1 MLHSWLTPKAA
12 VRDVGEHGHGSFA
25 LEPIP
30 AGEVVAAFGGYV
42 VTGSQLPEFDGAR
55 VSRSIQIADDLY
67 LLAAPEVEDG
77 DLVNHS
83 CDPTCGLLGETVL
96 VAKYDLAAGQELTFD
111 YGTCDAS
118 PYDEF
123 DCACGAPRCRGRVT
137 GDDWRDRDFQMR
149 NNGWFSPY
157 IARRIAAQ
165 HGRTGPRRCRRTAV
179 GGAAVGRNA
188 GRSGGRGGAAR
199 G

>member
-1 MLHSWLTPKAA
+1 MLHSWLTPKAL
-12 VRDVGEHGHGSFA
+12 VRDVGDHGHGSFA
-25 LEPIP
+25 REPIE

-42 VTGSQLPEFDGAR
+42 VTGGELAGHDEVR

-67 LLAAPEVEDG
+67 LLASPMIEDG

-83 CDPTCGLLGETVL
+83 CDPTCGLLGEAVV
-96 VAKYDLAAGQELTFD
+96 VAKYDLGAGDELTFD

-123 DCACGAPRCRGRVT
+123 DCACGAARCRGRVT
-137 GDDWRDRDFQMR
+137 GDDWRDPDFQMR

-165 HGRTGPRRCRRTAV
+165 HGRP
-179 GGAAVGRNA
+179 GAAPL
-188 GRSGGRGGAAR
+188 
-199 G
+199 

>member
-1 MLHSWLTPKAA
+1 MLHSWLTPKAV

-25 LEPIP
+25 LEAIP

-42 VTGSQLPEFDGAR
+42 VTGGQLPDFDEGR
-55 VSRSIQIADDLY
+55 VSRSIQIDDDLY
-67 LLAAPEVEDG
+67 LLASPEVEDG

-83 CDPTCGLLGETVL
+83 CDPNCGLLGQTVL
-96 VAKYDLAAGQELTFD
+96 VAKYNLQAGEELTFD

-157 IARRIAAQ
+157 IARRIATQ
-165 HGRTGPRRCRRTAV
+165 HGRS
-179 GGAAVGRNA
+179 GAAPL
-188 GRSGGRGGAAR
+188 
-199 G
+199 

>member
-1 MLHSWLTPKAA
+1 MLHSWLTPKAE
-12 VRDVGEHGHGSFA
+12 VRHVGEHGHGSFA
-25 LEPIP
+25 VQPIA

-42 VTGSQLPEFDGAR
+42 VPGDRLDDFDDAR

-67 LLAAPEVEDG
+67 LLASPVVEDG

-83 CDPTCGLLGETVL
+83 CDPSCGLQGETVL
-96 VAKYDLAAGQELTFD
+96 VAKYDLMPGDELTFD

-149 NNGWFSPY
+149 NDGWFSPY
-157 IARRIAAQ
+157 IARRIAAS
-165 HGRTGPRRCRRTAV
+165 HGRTGTGPLRAER
-179 GGAAVGRNA
+179 GR
-188 GRSGGRGGAAR
+188 
-199 G
+199 

>member
-1 MLHSWLTPKAA
+1 VLHSWLTSKAA
-12 VRDVGEHGHGSFA
+12 VRPVGDHGWGSFA
-25 LEPIP
+25 IEPIA

-42 VTGSQLPEFDGAR
+42 VTRAQLDGFDEAR

-67 LLAAPEVEDG
+67 LLASPVVEDG

-83 CDPTCGLLGETVL
+83 CDPTCGLQGETVV
-96 VAKYDLAAGQELTFD
+96 VAKHRLEPGDELTFD

-137 GDDWRDRDFQMR
+137 GDDWRDPQFQMR
-149 NNGWFSPY
+149 NDGWFSPY
-157 IARRIAAQ
+157 IARRIAES
-165 HGRTGPRRCRRTAV
+165 HGRTGTGPLL
-179 GGAAVGRNA
+179 
-188 GRSGGRGGAAR
+188 
-199 G
+199 

>member
-1 MLHSWLTPKAA
+1 VLHSWLTPKAQ
-12 VRDVGEHGHGSFA
+12 VRAVGERGRGSFA
-25 LEPIP
+25 LPPIV

-42 VTGSQLPEFDGAR
+42 VTAAQLDDFDEGR

-67 LLAAPEVEDG
+67 LLASAAVEDG

-83 CDPTCGLLGETVL
+83 CDPSCGLVGQVVL
-96 VAKYDLAAGQELTFD
+96 VAKYDLAPGDELTFD

-149 NNGWFSPY
+149 HNGWFSPY

-165 HGRTGPRRCRRTAV
+165 HGRPG
-179 GGAAVGRNA
+179 NA
-188 GRSGGRGGAAR
+188 PL
-199 G
+199 

>member
-1 MLHSWLTPKAA
+1 MLHSWLTPKAV

-25 LEPIP
+25 LEAIHV
-30 AGEVVAAFGGYV
+30 GEVVAAFGGYV
-42 VTGSQLPEFDGAR
+42 VTGSQLPDFDGPR

-77 DLVNHS
+77 DLINHS
-83 CDPTCGLLGETVL
+83 CDPTCGLLGEAVL
-96 VAKYDLAAGQELTFD
+96 VARYDVAVGEELTFD

-123 DCACGAPRCRGRVT
+123 DCVCGAPRCRGRVT
-137 GDDWRDRDFQMR
+137 GDDWRDRDFQMA

-165 HGRTGPRRCRRTAV
+165 HGR
-179 GGAAVGRNA
+179 
-188 GRSGGRGGAAR
+188 SGSAPL
-199 G
+199 

>member
-25 LEPIP
+25 LEAIP

-42 VTGSQLPEFDGAR
+42 VTGEQLPDFDEGR

-83 CDPTCGLLGETVL
+83 CDPNCGLVGQTVL
-96 VAKYDLAAGQELTFD
+96 VAKYDLESGEELTFD

-157 IARRIAAQ
+157 IARRIAAK
-165 HGRTGPRRCRRTAV
+165 HGRTGSAPL
-179 GGAAVGRNA
+179 
-188 GRSGGRGGAAR
+188 
-199 G
+199 

>member
-12 VRDVGEHGHGSFA
+12 VRHVGEHGHGAFA
-25 LEPIP
+25 SESIA

-42 VTGSQLPEFDGAR
+42 VTGADLPDFEPGR

-77 DLVNHS
+77 DLINHS
-83 CDPTCGLLGETVL
+83 CDPTCGLSGQIVL
-96 VAKYDLAAGQELTFD
+96 VARQDLAPGDELTFD

-123 DCACGAPRCRGRVT
+123 DCACGAPHCRGRVT
-137 GDDWRDRDFQMR
+137 GDDWRDHDFQLR
-149 NNGWFSPY
+149 HDGWFSPY
-157 IARRIAAQ
+157 IAQRIAAQ
-165 HGRTGPRRCRRTAV
+165 HG
-179 GGAAVGRNA
+179 
-188 GRSGGRGGAAR
+188 
-199 G
+199 